1 MIAPPP
7 ISGNAYE
14 LDLPQL
20 KSDWT
25 SAIDAFETDPM
36 IARIFPEALVKN
48 YVLTKRQEQER
59 LAELPPEQHWKTY
72 LETV

>member
-1 MIAPPP
+1 
-7 ISGNAYE
+7 
-14 LDLPQL
+14 
-20 KSDWT
+20 
-25 SAIDAFETDPM
+25 M